1 MAGASSVARAIY
13 ELDLYQVLDLDFL
26 SAAADTCFY
35 PNCFLNS
42 RMATSRDWTRSFG
55 GTNNLFIQPLD
66 YKVTLDFHTHIPLGG
81 ELEKS
86 YGPAIEI

>member
-1 MAGASSVARAIY
+1 
-13 ELDLYQVLDLDFL
+13 
-26 SAAADTCFY
+26 
-35 PNCFLNS
+35 
-42 RMATSRDWTRSFG
+42 MATSRDWTRSFG